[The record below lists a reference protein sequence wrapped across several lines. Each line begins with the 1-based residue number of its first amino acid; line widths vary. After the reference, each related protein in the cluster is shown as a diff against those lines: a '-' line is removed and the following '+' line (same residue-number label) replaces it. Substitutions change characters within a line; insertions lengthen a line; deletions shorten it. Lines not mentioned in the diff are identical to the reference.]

1 MSKYLKG
8 EKPYPSLTV
17 KAIDTLI
24 LDKLVF
30 VFCMQRI
37 FSLLFSAVLLLSLAF

>member
-8 EKPYPSLTV
+8 EKPYPPLTV

-24 LDKLVF
+24 LDKLVC
-30 VFCMQRI
+30 VFSVCREYSRYS
-37 FSLLFSAVLLLSLAF
+37 SLLFYY